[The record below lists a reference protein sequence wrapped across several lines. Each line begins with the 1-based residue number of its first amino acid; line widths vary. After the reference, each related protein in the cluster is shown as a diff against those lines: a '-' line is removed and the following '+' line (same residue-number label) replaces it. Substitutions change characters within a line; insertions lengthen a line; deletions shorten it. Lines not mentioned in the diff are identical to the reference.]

1 MLVEMEQKLEE
12 EIAMYWKKRKAWEKN
27 LKKTHD
33 EKRAAV
39 KKRQDIMSERLD
51 KVNI

>member
-12 EIAMYWKKRKAWEKN
+12 EIAMYWKKRKSWEAN
-27 LKKTHD
+27 LKKAHD
-33 EKRAAV
+33 EKKVAM